1 MKIIYRLIVKDYN
14 IISLLLS
21 LYDYIAY
28 NNNNNNMETTDLR
41 ITQQI
46 NEIAL
51 PMYVALINTNRSDVQ
66 NTYLQH

>member
-1 MKIIYRLIVKDYN
+1 
-14 IISLLLS
+14 
-21 LYDYIAY
+21 
-28 NNNNNNMETTDLR
+28 MELTDLR

-51 PMYVALINTNRSDVQ
+51 LIYAALINTNGSDDVQ

>member
-1 MKIIYRLIVKDYN
+1 
-14 IISLLLS
+14 
-21 LYDYIAY
+21 
-28 NNNNNNMETTDLR
+28 MELTDLR

-51 PMYVALINTNRSDVQ
+51 LIYVALINTNRSDVQ